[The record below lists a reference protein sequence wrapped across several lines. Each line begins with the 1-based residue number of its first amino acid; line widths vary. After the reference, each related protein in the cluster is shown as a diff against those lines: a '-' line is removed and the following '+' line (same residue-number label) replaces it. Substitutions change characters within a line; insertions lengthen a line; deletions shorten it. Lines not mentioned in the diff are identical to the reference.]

1 MGLGVGAGSGGLGL
15 GIGWGWMNT
24 PGSKRMQSSGD
35 QGPTKA
41 RATKPGPMSMDFRLS
56 SGAEGQVIDR
66 RLGLDKRELAKAQG
80 EEAPSTGL
88 ERRRGPGRRLSDF
101 TKSAEEGEMTRE
113 QFLFLA
119 AIDAFKKGNDKT
131 FPTWTDV
138 LEVVRLLG
146 YRKTCKSEI
155 NLRNAED
162 WLEPADAPSNTRPQR
177 WAQREKIDRDR
188 ASKAA

>member
-1 MGLGVGAGSGGLGL
+1 
-15 GIGWGWMNT
+15 
-24 PGSKRMQSSGD
+24 
-35 QGPTKA
+35 
-41 RATKPGPMSMDFRLS
+41 MSMDFRLS

-101 TKSAEEGEMTRE
+101 TKSAEEGEMTKE
-113 QFLFLA
+113 QFMFLA

-162 WLEPADAPSNTRPQR
+162 WMEPGDTPSNTRPQR
-177 WAQREKIDRDR
+177 WAQRERIDRDR
-188 ASKAA
+188 ATKAA